1 MSRPHSVGKN
11 LTANVKTTVF
21 TVPTRNIAKLT
32 LAHISNHTGGDK
44 SVSLWWYDSSE
55 NTEVV
60 IIDGYNLDARKY
72 VQFNGGAYIV
82 LDEGDEIRVQ
92 SETGS
97 AMSIIVSMELEQ
109 RSTVQQFS

>member
-21 TVPTRNIAKLT
+21 TVPTRNTAKLT

>member
-1 MSRPHSVGKN
+1 MSIIHSVGKN

-21 TVPTRNIAKLT
+21 TVPTRNIAKWT

-97 AMSIIVSMELEQ
+97 AMSITVSMELEQ

>member
-1 MSRPHSVGKN
+1 MSIIHSVGKN

-21 TVPTRNIAKLT
+21 TVPTRNIAKWT

-72 VQFNGGAYIV
+72 VQFNGGAYII
-82 LDEGDEIRVQ
+82 LDEGDQIRVQ

-97 AMSIIVSMELEQ
+97 AMSITVTLELEQ
-109 RSTVQQFS
+109 RSTVQQFN

>member
-21 TVPTRNIAKLT
+21 TVPTRNMAKWT
-32 LAHISNHTGGDK
+32 LAHISNHTGSNK

-55 NTEVV
+55 NTEIV

-72 VQFNGGAYIV
+72 VQFNGGAYVV

-97 AMSIIVSMELEQ
+97 SMSIIVSMELEQ
-109 RSTVQQFS
+109 RSTVQNFA